1 MWTSFVVIAS
11 IISNG
16 SKPMA
21 IQHSHSDKIPAR
33 KSEDRAQGR
42 IAIAFL
48 ITCAYM
54 VVETV
59 GGILFNSLA
68 LLADAGHMFSDA
80 MALGLSW
87 VAIRIGKRQ
96 ATDRLTYGFS
106 RSEILAAL
114 LNCITLWAI
123 VGLISYEAIQRIFNP
138 RTVQGFGVFSVATIG
153 LILNLV
159 MAAVLFSKRQESLNV
174 KAAFLHV
181 LSDALGSIGALV
193 AGLVILWTSAFW
205 IDPVISLL
213 IGVLILIS
221 SWSLLHETVNILME
235 GVPWGMDVS
244 AIETAIVK
252 IDGVCCVYD
261 LHIWNI
267 SSKQVNLSAHVVLSE
282 EDVHS
287 VRILRE
293 IGQMVS
299 RDFGVSHSTI
309 QIETSHDTRSL
320 SDLGVCRPGTSC
332 EGRNET

>member
-1 MWTSFVVIAS
+1 MGI
-11 IISNG
+11 G
-16 SKPMA
+16 
-21 IQHSHSDKIPAR
+21 HSHSDKISAE
-33 KSEDRAQGR
+33 KSENRAQGR
-42 IAIAFL
+42 IVIAFL
-48 ITCAYM
+48 ITCAYL
-54 VVETV
+54 VVEIV

-87 VAIRIGKRQ
+87 VAIRIGKRR
-96 ATDRLTYGFS
+96 ASDRLTYGFS

-123 VGLISYEAIQRIFNP
+123 VGLIFYEAIQRIFDP
-138 RTVQGFGVFSVATIG
+138 GTVQGFGVFSVATVG
-153 LILNLV
+153 LILNLA
-159 MAAVLFSKRQESLNV
+159 MAGLLFSKRQENLNV

-181 LSDALGSIGALV
+181 LSDALGSVGALV

-213 IGVLILIS
+213 IGLLILIS
-221 SWSLLHETVNILME
+221 SWGLLQETVNILME
-235 GVPWGMDVS
+235 GVPKGMDVS
-244 AIETAIVK
+244 AIEAAIVK

-267 SSKQVNLSAHVVLSE
+267 SNKQVNLSAHVVLSE
-282 EDVHS
+282 EDVDS

-293 IGQMVS
+293 IGQMLS

-309 QIETSHDTRSL
+309 QIETSHDNRSL
-320 SDLGVCRPGTSC
+320 SDIGVCRPGTSC
-332 EGRNET
+332 EGRNEP

>member
-1 MWTSFVVIAS
+1 MEI
-11 IISNG
+11 G
-16 SKPMA
+16 
-21 IQHSHSDKIPAR
+21 HSHSNKISAE
-33 KSEDRAQGR
+33 KSEDRAEGR
-42 IAIAFL
+42 IAIAFT

-54 VVETV
+54 FVETA

-87 VAIRIGKRQ
+87 VAIRIGKRK
-96 ATDRLTYGFS
+96 ASDRLTYGFS

-114 LNCITLWAI
+114 LNCIVLWA
-123 VGLISYEAIQRIFNP
+123 VVVLIFYEAIQRIFNP
-138 RTVQGFGVFSVATIG
+138 GTVEGFGVFSVATVG
-153 LILNLV
+153 LILNLA
-159 MAAVLFSKRQESLNV
+159 MAAVLFSKRQENLNV

-193 AGLVILWTSAFW
+193 AGLVILVTSAFW

-221 SWSLLHETVNILME
+221 SWSLLRETVNILME
-235 GVPWGMDVS
+235 GVPKGMDVS

-261 LHIWNI
+261 LHVWNI

-282 EDVHS
+282 RGVNS
-287 VRILRE
+287 VRILTE
-293 IGQMVS
+293 IGQMVR

-309 QIETSHDTRSL
+309 QIETSHDNRWL
-320 SDLGVCRPGTSC
+320 SDIGFCRPGTSC
-332 EGRNET
+332 EGRNEP